1 MAQTAHQSCKAE
13 ISSCTK
19 KKYLR
24 YQNSNFW
31 KLNEAPCIIFKNTWS
46 RRVDARSATFCYRKL
61 HLIFCFQKN
70 EEENRRNVINI
81 NINIKWSRITHL
93 SDLFNKRH
101 YPPTWVILLGG
112 TLQGH
117 ECFPPGSRK
126 KSNWQQTCHSVIFWF
141 CIFCVLVLYT

>member
-61 HLIFCFQKN
+61 HIIFCFKKMKKKTDEMLLTLTLTEALN
-70 EEENRRNVINI
+70 EVELHIYQI
-81 NINIKWSRITHL
+81 SLTKGII
-93 SDLFNKRH
+93 
-101 YPPTWVILLGG
+101 
-112 TLQGH
+112 QQ
-117 ECFPPGSRK
+117 PG
-126 KSNWQQTCHSVIFWF
+126 
-141 CIFCVLVLYT
+141 